1 MGMSIRNPEV
11 ERLARTLADRRGI
24 SMTEAIRQALRHEI
38 AREALVPAAS
48 DDARLERML
57 QIAKGAA
64 KLKVLDNRSDDEI
77 LGYDE
82 HGLSS
87 R

>member
-11 ERLARTLADRRGI
+11 ERLARTLADRRGV
-24 SMTEAIRQALRHEI
+24 SMTEVIRQALEHEMAREAVLPSPKDGVRLQRMLEI
-38 AREALVPAAS
+38 ARGA
-48 DDARLERML
+48 ARLP
-57 QIAKGAA
+57 I
-64 KLKVLDNRSDDEI
+64 LDNRSEDEI

-82 HGLSS
+82 RGIPT

>member
-11 ERLARTLADRRGI
+11 EHLARTLADRRGI
-24 SMTEAIRQALRHEI
+24 SMTEAIRQALRHEM
-38 AREALVPAAS
+38 AREAVLPAAK

-57 QIAKGAA
+57 EIARSAA
-64 KLKVLDNRSDDEI
+64 KLTVLDNRSDDEI

-82 HGLSS
+82 HGLLS

>member
-11 ERLARTLADRRGI
+11 ERLARELAARRGI
-24 SMTEAIRQALRHEI
+24 SKTEAIRQALAHEVERERLVAKPPDPERHERLNRI
-38 AREALVPAAS
+38 IRQAS
-48 DDARLERML
+48 RLP
-57 QIAKGAA
+57 
-64 KLKVLDNRSDDEI
+64 VLSDLSEDEI

-82 HGLSS
+82 HGIPT